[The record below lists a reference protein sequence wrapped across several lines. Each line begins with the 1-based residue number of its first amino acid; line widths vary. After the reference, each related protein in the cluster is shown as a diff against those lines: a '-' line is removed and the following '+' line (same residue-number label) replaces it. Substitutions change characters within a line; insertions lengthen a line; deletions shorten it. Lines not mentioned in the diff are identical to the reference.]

1 MSLSVRSSARFGTTH
16 QKNSYFCEFA
26 MYNNNPHS
34 FKGQII
40 SECPYE
46 KIVYPKIATK
56 KFPRFLSWPLRRGHI
71 KKIKA
76 LQGCTKGQKSGGAG
90 SNGARRRAGGAFWSA
105 KIIQHKSKMKIS
117 GLDSSCLL
125 QADRLPIRGEC
136 WFSSVTTFQN
146 NFFLTNEILNIWLFS

>member
-46 KIVYPKIATK
+46 KIVYPKIATE
-56 KFPRFLSWPLRRGHI
+56 
-71 KKIKA
+71 
-76 LQGCTKGQKSGGAG
+76 
-90 SNGARRRAGGAFWSA
+90 
-105 KIIQHKSKMKIS
+105 KIS
-117 GLDSSCLL
+117 E
-125 QADRLPIRGEC
+125 I
-136 WFSSVTTFQN
+136 SVLASKERSNQK
-146 NFFLTNEILNIWLFS
+146 LY